1 MLVSLLWCS
10 ASMQTCVTSST
21 QANIKFNVYN
31 NRTASEPYLI
41 ANSIHDSSGAE
52 YVTFQLGS
60 DPLRITLRI
69 AKIGSDGTLA
79 WAKLYSDISSTVFRD
94 SIQLSTDENTLMV
107 AGFNASTEKYIFANI
122 RTGNLLSFL
131 AHILIFRAYL
141 SYLIKI
147 VICVIKHCLA
157 LLFSGSAT

>member
-1 MLVSLLWCS
+1 MLVSLLWCR
-10 ASMQTCVTSST
+10 ASMQTCATSST

-60 DPLRITLRI
+60 EPLRITLRI

-122 RTGNLLSFL
+122 RTGNLLSFQT
-131 AHILIFRAYL
+131 HILVFCAYL

-147 VICVIKHCLA
+147 VIYVIKQCLA
-157 LLFSGSAT
+157 LVFPY